1 MKKQN
6 ATTLI
11 ILLAVLLG
19 ASLYGNYRQYRAA
32 QEGRPPIDTTSVTWT
47 YTETKDSM
55 PVPAEVRPTEK
66 VVTARIHKPQEPDA
80 PSVPAK
86 EDEPRDTLPEL
97 TLNPD
102 STITIPINQK
112 IYRDSLYTAY
122 ISGYAQQLDSI
133 IIRERIQTIT
143 IREKA
148 RRWNIGITAG
158 VIMGTQSKRLEPGIA
173 IGITYNFLP

>member
-1 MKKQN
+1 MKKQT
-6 ATTLI
+6 AII

-19 ASLYGNYRQYRAA
+19 ASLTGNFWQYRTA
-32 QEGRPPIDTTSVTWT
+32 QDKQNQPTDTTSVTWT
-47 YTETKDSM
+47 FTETKDSM
-55 PVPAEVRPTEK
+55 PEPVEVRPTEK
-66 VVTARIHKPQEPDA
+66 VVFAKLHNPEEPDT
-80 PSVPAK
+80 PPTPAMA
-86 EDEPRDTLPEL
+86 DEPGDTLPEL

-102 STITIPINQK
+102 STVTIPINQK

-143 IREKA
+143 IRKKA

-158 VIMGTQSKRLEPGIA
+158 AIIGTQSKRVEPGIA
-173 IGITYNFLP
+173 VGITYNFLP